1 MGLFD
6 FVKSVGKKIFG
17 GSADAAAPADA
28 LKDEVAS
35 HGFDTSGLDI
45 TTDGNTVNVTGKA
58 VSQEEAERILLSIGN
73 TIGVSQIN
81 STLITGDGAAE
92 ATMYTV
98 VKGDSL
104 WKIAEHHYGKGKGG
118 KYTEILAA
126 NMPPIEDEDLIQP
139 GWVLRIPKL

>member
-45 TTDGNTVNVTGKA
+45 TTDGNTVNITGKA

-81 STLITGDGAAE
+81 SSLITGDGAAE

>member
-17 GSADAAAPADA
+17 GSAEAAAPAEELHKEA
-28 LKDEVAS
+28 SS

-45 TTDGNTVNVTGKA
+45 QVDGNTVKVSGSA
-58 VSQEEAERILLSIGN
+58 MSQEEAERIILSIGN
-73 TIGVSQIN
+73 TIGVQQIDT
-81 STLITGDGAAE
+81 SSLQITAAAAE
-92 ATMYTV
+92 AKFYTV

-104 WKIAEHHYGKGKGG
+104 WKIAEKHYGKGKGAE
-118 KYTEILAA
+118 YTKILDA

-139 GWVLRIPKL
+139 GWVLRIP